1 MKSKVF
7 KIKIQNP
14 TFGVLMNESF
24 ADGTQFKIFLKLVHN
39 CLEQKTDLN
48 FFNGTDFLVHVPYK
62 IINGSVVLTN
72 AQEVSASDI
81 VKSKIEAL
89 VTR

>member
-14 TFGVLMNESF
+14 TFGVLMNENF

-39 CLEQKTDLN
+39 CLELKTNLD
-48 FFNGTDFLVHVPYK
+48 FFNGTDFLVHIPYK
-62 IINGSVVLTN
+62 VLSSSVIITN
-72 AQEVSASDI
+72 SQEVTATDI

-89 VTR
+89 VTK